1 MKKYLLA
8 ALMGFAGLIVSAQ
21 GPIRFDS
28 KPFHQ
33 GTADWKMARFQDIRE
48 GGEKLSDP
56 AFDDASWM
64 EAIVPGTV
72 LNTLVYNKVYP
83 EPYYGLNN
91 RRGGAIPD
99 LSEAGRD
106 FYTAWFRTE
115 FDLPE
120 SYRGK
125 NIWLRL
131 EGINYRSEVWVN
143 GSLLATTGG
152 MFKEERVNITDYSR
166 PGQRNALAIKV
177 LPVDVPGKPM
187 LKPWGAPGEFHN
199 GGDGAIG
206 LNTTMLMSV
215 GWDFTFMDGVRDRN
229 TGIWKGVSIYTT
241 GPIEMLWPVIRSTL
255 DKPGFDRSRE
265 QVGVTL
271 VNPSIEMAPVPVT
284 VKGEIVGEGITFEKD
299 VLVNRGEQL
308 EVSFT
313 PEEYAQLIIDNP
325 RLWWPV
331 NKGPQNLYKLKLSAF
346 VNGTLSDSV
355 STVFGIRDIVSDCNT
370 PDGSRQFYVNGKR
383 IFVRGSNWIPE
394 GMLRMTPER
403 TAAELRYTRQCG
415 INLIRLWGGG
425 IEESADFYRLCDE
438 YGIMIW
444 QEFWVTGDTQ
454 HPQDQDMYRANVA
467 STIRRIRNHPALAYY
482 VDSNESYEV
491 SGVRELIERLDGTRG
506 YQVQSEC
513 CGIHDGSPYK
523 QVNPM
528 RHYENTASERGS
540 RVDGFNPEYGSPCI
554 PTAEV
559 LREIMDEKDL
569 WPINKEVWDYLD
581 GDGFLYMTT
590 LYKELTDHYGESSS
604 IEEYCQK
611 GQFLGA
617 MNMKSIWD
625 VWNYNKLDYGDR
637 YCAGTLFWHHNSPIR
652 RVGAM
657 MWDWS
662 LEPMASLYATMHSLE
677 PLHPMYDYLK
687 NTVSVSNDYYR
698 SFSGYTVKAQ
708 VYDIRSRKVWERSAR
723 IDIPE
728 DGVVNDVIRV
738 DFPAGISQVH
748 FIKLYL
754 YDAAGKVVADNFYW
768 RSNDRYEG
776 WNTSTGPCASGFE
789 SLRNLATVKMKY
801 TWKLRC
807 ENGKH
812 FVDITLKN
820 TSHGIS
826 FFNRIELLDKELVP
840 VRPSFYDDNFFSL
853 MPGETKSVTIET
865 ADAHTGNGL
874 ILRLSG
880 WNAETKS
887 FTVK

>member
-1 MKKYLLA
+1 
-8 ALMGFAGLIVSAQ
+8 MGFASLMLSAQ

-56 AFDDASWM
+56 AYNDASWM

-241 GPIEMLWPVIRSTL
+241 GPIDLRWPVIRSTL

-313 PEEYAQLIIDNP
+313 PEEYAQLIIDKP

-370 PDGSRQFYVNGKR
+370 PDGSR
-383 IFVRGSNWIPE
+383 
-394 GMLRMTPER
+394 
-403 TAAELRYTRQCG
+403 
-415 INLIRLWGGG
+415 
-425 IEESADFYRLCDE
+425 
-438 YGIMIW
+438 
-444 QEFWVTGDTQ
+444 
-454 HPQDQDMYRANVA
+454 
-467 STIRRIRNHPALAYY
+467 
-482 VDSNESYEV
+482 
-491 SGVRELIERLDGTRG
+491 
-506 YQVQSEC
+506 
-513 CGIHDGSPYK
+513 
-523 QVNPM
+523 
-528 RHYENTASERGS
+528 
-540 RVDGFNPEYGSPCI
+540 
-554 PTAEV
+554 
-559 LREIMDEKDL
+559 
-569 WPINKEVWDYLD
+569 
-581 GDGFLYMTT
+581 
-590 LYKELTDHYGESSS
+590 
-604 IEEYCQK
+604 
-611 GQFLGA
+611 
-617 MNMKSIWD
+617 
-625 VWNYNKLDYGDR
+625 
-637 YCAGTLFWHHNSPIR
+637 
-652 RVGAM
+652 
-657 MWDWS
+657 
-662 LEPMASLYATMHSLE
+662 
-677 PLHPMYDYLK
+677 
-687 NTVSVSNDYYR
+687 
-698 SFSGYTVKAQ
+698 
-708 VYDIRSRKVWERSAR
+708 
-723 IDIPE
+723 
-728 DGVVNDVIRV
+728 
-738 DFPAGISQVH
+738 
-748 FIKLYL
+748 
-754 YDAAGKVVADNFYW
+754 
-768 RSNDRYEG
+768 
-776 WNTSTGPCASGFE
+776 
-789 SLRNLATVKMKY
+789 
-801 TWKLRC
+801 
-807 ENGKH
+807 
-812 FVDITLKN
+812 
-820 TSHGIS
+820 
-826 FFNRIELLDKELVP
+826 
-840 VRPSFYDDNFFSL
+840 
-853 MPGETKSVTIET
+853 
-865 ADAHTGNGL
+865 
-874 ILRLSG
+874 
-880 WNAETKS
+880 
-887 FTVK
+887 